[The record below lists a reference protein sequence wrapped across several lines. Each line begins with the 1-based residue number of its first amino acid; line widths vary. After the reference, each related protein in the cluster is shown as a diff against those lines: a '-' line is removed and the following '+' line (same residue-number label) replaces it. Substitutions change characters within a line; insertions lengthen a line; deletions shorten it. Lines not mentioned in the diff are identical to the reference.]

1 MIKYFNKKKYMYTIY
16 DLHIVLHSI
25 GKDGEN
31 KILRKYFPSY
41 GFSIVEE
48 LSDKA
53 VEILVRAHKKLDG
66 DKA

>member
-1 MIKYFNKKKYMYTIY
+1 MYTIY

-53 VEILVRAHKKLDG
+53 VEILVRAHKN
-66 DKA
+66 